1 MLVYARI
8 QKFFRGGG
16 GVREII
22 LFYFFL
28 GGGGPRDI
36 FFFKGEG
43 TRPIFGILL
52 CEFYKFESPPGGV
65 RTLRPPLPLSRSV
78 HQVKSITN
86 IKGDHE
92 KETLEKNGATD
103 WFNNSI

>member
-1 MLVYARI
+1 MRESRN
-8 QKFFRGGG
+8 FFVGGG
-16 GVREII
+16 CPRDNFI
-22 LFYFFL
+22 LFFS

-36 FFFKGEG
+36 FFLRGRVQG
-43 TRPIFGILL
+43 LYL
-52 CEFYKFESPPGGV
+52 EFYYVNFINLNPPRGGGGV
-65 RTLRPPLPLSRSV
+65 RTLRPPLRLSRSV